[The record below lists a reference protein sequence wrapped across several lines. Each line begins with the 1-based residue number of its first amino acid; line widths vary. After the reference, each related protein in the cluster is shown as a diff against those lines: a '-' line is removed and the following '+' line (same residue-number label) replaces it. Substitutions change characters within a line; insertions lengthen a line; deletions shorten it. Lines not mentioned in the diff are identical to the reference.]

1 MSGAARLGKSLVA
14 GAMLAASVARAREL
28 EVGPTEEA
36 VFRKFN
42 DGHDGFHVPVWTVM
56 QSGSL
61 GAVFVAGAVT
71 HRRFGPQEAAVVTAV
86 GTAVW
91 GGVKILKPLVGRGR
105 PAAHLPEVAV
115 RGAAQSGLGFPSGH
129 AAVATTLAL
138 TTTTTLPGRLVGLA
152 VAAVTGGGRMYVG
165 AHLPLDV
172 VAGFAIGTIA
182 GIAARALR

>member
-1 MSGAARLGKSLVA
+1 MSRATRLGESLVA
-14 GAMLAASVARAREL
+14 GALLASSVARARRL

-36 VFRKFN
+36 VFRRFN
-42 DGHDGFHVPVWTVM
+42 DCHDGFHVPVWPIM
-56 QSGSL
+56 QSGTF

-71 HRRFGPQEAAVVTAV
+71 HRRFGAREAAMVTAV

-91 GGVKILKPLVGRGR
+91 GGVKALKPLVGRGR
-105 PAAHLPEVAV
+105 PAAHLPDVSV

-138 TTTTTLPGRLVGLA
+138 TTATTWPGRVAGLA

-172 VAGFAIGTIA
+172 VAGFAIGAIA
-182 GIAARALR
+182 GIAARAVQ